1 MKNIIEARDSK
12 VAELDQ
18 LAEELDTM
26 DAGEEF
32 DAKFARSQELH
43 GKIKELNGKIDE
55 ARELNETL
63 EAVKGKAEML

>member
-18 LAEELDTM
+18 LVEELDTM

-32 DAKFARSQELH
+32 DAKFARSQEL
-43 GKIKELNGKIDE
+43 
-55 ARELNETL
+55 
-63 EAVKGKAEML
+63 

>member
-18 LAEELDTM
+18 LVEELDAM

-32 DAKFARSQELH
+32 DAKSARDHKSYMAKS
-43 GKIKELNGKIDE
+43 KILTEKLTKQGN
-55 ARELNETL
+55 
-63 EAVKGKAEML
+63 